1 MAKIDKK
8 IRKMKERIEKM
19 EIDMYKELRQKTS
32 STPEISIHKYQSK
45 LAEMHRELQELEK
58 K

>member
-1 MAKIDKK
+1 MANTEKK
-8 IRKMKERIEKM
+8 IRKLKERIEKM

-32 STPEISIHKYQSK
+32 STPEISIHKYQAR
-45 LAEMHRELQELEK
+45 LAEMNRELQELEK